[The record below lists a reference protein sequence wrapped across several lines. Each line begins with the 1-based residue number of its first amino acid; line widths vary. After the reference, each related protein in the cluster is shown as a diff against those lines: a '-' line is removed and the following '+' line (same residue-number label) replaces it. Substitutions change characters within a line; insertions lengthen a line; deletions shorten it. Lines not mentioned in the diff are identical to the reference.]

1 MEPNWQGNQF
11 PHQQRT
17 IGFCPRFFL
26 SQNFMTPTPRLN
38 IIHQPINECPQINSF
53 NPSFTNELSQGS
65 KRSFP
70 MPMRPN
76 APQFELKPQLM
87 VDNFLKSIKFK
98 KGQSAVEPKA
108 TSKGNSFLQVCYV

>member
-1 MEPNWQGNQF
+1 MEPNWQGNPF

-17 IGFCPRFFL
+17 VGFRPRFFP

-53 NPSFTNELSQGS
+53 NPSFTNAPSQGS
-65 KRSFP
+65 ERSFLT
-70 MPMRPN
+70 PMRSN

-98 KGQSAVEPKA
+98 KGQPAIEAKA
-108 TSKGNSFLQVCYV
+108 TSKGNSFLQVCCV